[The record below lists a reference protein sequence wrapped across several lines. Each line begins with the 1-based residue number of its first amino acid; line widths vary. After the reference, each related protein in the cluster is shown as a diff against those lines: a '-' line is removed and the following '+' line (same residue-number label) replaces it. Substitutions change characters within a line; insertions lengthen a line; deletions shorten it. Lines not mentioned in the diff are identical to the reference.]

1 MSNNM
6 TEYHVSTG
14 AFGIYAG
21 RINKKGDK
29 WLEKSEV
36 TDEVLFAAANYLCR
50 EAETNNRDTW
60 GYEWDTK
67 DGRIIELIVKIRN
80 KDKENNNE

>member
-1 MSNNM
+1 MFDCHIFANS
-6 TEYHVSTG
+6 S
-14 AFGIYAG
+14 GIY
-21 RINKKGDK
+21 INQINMNDGHN
-29 WLEKSEV
+29 EITEI
-36 TDEVLFAAANYLCR
+36 TN
-50 EAETNNRDTW
+50 EAIQAVRDYFYNNAKMIKEPIW